1 MGKTFK
7 EEFEPRDRKR
17 NKDDWRADRKAART
31 RKAVAR
37 GEYVGKRVER
47 AKEF

>member
-1 MGKTFK
+1 MGKTLK
-7 EEFEPRDRKR
+7 DDFEPRDRKR
-17 NKDDWRADRKAART
+17 NRDDWRAERKAARK
-31 RKAVAR
+31 RKAVTR